1 MQVLV
6 VFESMF
12 GNTEIVARAI
22 GKGLASSCE
31 VDVVNVDDA
40 PAQWDGLGLLVVGGP
55 THAHGMTRPGTR
67 KSALQEVEGGV
78 RSATGLREWLSA
90 LPTASRR
97 VPVAVFDTR
106 LRRARWLTGSAAL
119 GARKLLLKRR
129 GVPLLPPE
137 SFFVDVGKN
146 ATILSDGEQ
155 ERAEAWGIRL
165 GARLL
170 ETAAG

>member
-12 GNTEIVARAI
+12 GNTEIIARAI
-22 GKGLASSCE
+22 GKGLATSCE

-40 PAQWDGLGLLVVGGP
+40 PAEWDGLGLLVVGGP
-55 THAHGMTRPGTR
+55 THAHGMTRPATR
-67 KSALQEVEGGV
+67 KGARQEVEGGV
-78 RSATGLREWLSA
+78 RSATGVREWLSA

-106 LRRARWLTGSAAL
+106 IRQPRWLTGSAAA
-119 GARKLLLKRR
+119 GARKLLSKRR
-129 GVPLLPPE
+129 GVPLVPPE
-137 SFFVDVGKN
+137 SFFVDVSKN
-146 ATILSDGEQ
+146 ATILCDGEQ
-155 ERAEAWGIRL
+155 ERAEAWGARL
-165 GARLL
+165 AARLL

>member
-22 GKGLASSCE
+22 GKGLAASCE

-40 PAQWDGLGLLVVGGP
+40 PAHWDGLGLLVAGGP
-55 THAHGMTRPGTR
+55 THAHGMSRSGTR
-67 KSALQEVEGGV
+67 KGAWQQVEGGV
-78 RSATGLREWLSA
+78 RSATGIREWLSA
-90 LPTASRR
+90 LPKAERR
-97 VPVAVFDTR
+97 VLVATFDTR
-106 LRRARWLTGSAAL
+106 IRKARWLTGSAAV

-129 GVPLLPPE
+129 GIPLAPPE

-146 ATILSDGEQ
+146 ATILCEGEQ
-155 ERAEAWGIRL
+155 ERAEAWGAL
-165 GARLL
+165 LAARLL

>member
-12 GNTEIVARAI
+12 GNTEIIARAI
-22 GKGLASSCE
+22 GKGLATSCE

-67 KSALQEVEGGV
+67 KSARQEVEGGV
-78 RSATGLREWLSA
+78 RSATGVREWLSA

-97 VPVAVFDTR
+97 VPFAVFDTR
-106 LRRARWLTGSAAL
+106 LRRARW
-119 GARKLLLKRR
+119 
-129 GVPLLPPE
+129 
-137 SFFVDVGKN
+137 SFFADVGKN
-146 ATILSDGEQ
+146 ATILADDEQ
-155 ERAEAWGIRL
+155 ERAEAWGAAL
-165 GARLL
+165 ATRLL
-170 ETAAG
+170 QTAAG

>member
-12 GNTEIVARAI
+12 GNTEIIARAI
-22 GKGLASSCE
+22 GKGLATSCE

-40 PAQWDGLGLLVVGGP
+40 PAEWDGLGALVVGGP
-55 THAHGMTRPGTR
+55 THAHGMTRAGTR
-67 KSALQEVEGGV
+67 KSARQQVEGGV
-78 RSATGLREWLSA
+78 RSATGVQEWLSA
-90 LPTASRR
+90 LPTASRQ

-106 LRRARWLTGSAAL
+106 LRKARWLTGSAAV
-119 GARKLLLKRR
+119 GARKMLLKRH
-129 GVPLLPPE
+129 GVPLVPPE

-146 ATILSDGEQ
+146 ATILYDGEQ
-155 ERAEAWGIRL
+155 ERAEAWGSRL
-165 GARLL
+165 AARLL

>member
-22 GKGLASSCE
+22 GKGLAGSCE

-40 PAQWDGLGLLVVGGP
+40 PAQWDGVGLLVVGGP
-55 THAHGMTRPGTR
+55 THAHGMARPATR
-67 KSALQEVEGGV
+67 KSARQQVEGGV
-78 RSATGLREWLSA
+78 RSSTGVREWLSA
-90 LPTASRR
+90 LPVASRR

-106 LRRARWLTGSAAL
+106 LRRARWLTGSAAV

-129 GVPLLPPE
+129 GVPLVPPE
-137 SFFVDVGKN
+137 SFFVDAGKN
-146 ATILSDGEQ
+146 ATVLCDGEQ
-155 ERAEAWGIRL
+155 ERAEAWGTML
-165 GARLL
+165 AARLL
-170 ETAAG
+170 ATAAG